1 MVVVVGTPLT
11 SHPPHTR
18 DKITHLTFVCLL
30 TFRTCFDGLCDD
42 SACLLVGVSL
52 TVFSLFQAFMQAKM

>member
-1 MVVVVGTPLT
+1 VVVVVGTPLT
-11 SHPPHTR
+11 SQPPQ
-18 DKITHLTFVCLL
+18 ITHLTFVCLL